1 VTAPGGL
8 EAGAAV
14 LHVEDDP
21 VDHANLRRSFARCGF
36 RHALHWASN
45 GEDALALLRRA
56 GGDAP
61 RPRLIVLDLG
71 MPLMNG
77 LEFLEAAKA
86 DQDLRPIPVVVF
98 TASRHDNDLRRA
110 YELGA
115 AGYLVKPIDL
125 PAFAEAA
132 EVLARYWTL
141 CEVP

>member
-1 VTAPGGL
+1 MRETGRPEGA
-8 EAGAAV
+8 AAV

-21 VDHANLRRSFARCGF
+21 VDHGNLRRSFARWGF
-36 RHALHWASN
+36 AGTLHWAAN
-45 GEDALALLRRA
+45 GEEALAVLRREGA
-56 GGDAP
+56 EAL

-86 DQDLRPIPVVVF
+86 DPELRGIPIVIF
-98 TASRHDNDLRRA
+98 TASRHGNDLRRA

-132 EVLARYWTL
+132 GVLARYWTL